1 MRFRLLHAENFLS
14 FKELTYAFPDQGLHF
29 IGGEKIGSDIAI
41 SNGAGKSSFA
51 EALAWGLYGR
61 TIRNFDADDIV
72 NWDVKKDCAVHII
85 VEDDSGQ
92 EYEISRFRN
101 HKENDN
107 ELYLMKDLVELT
119 QSTTAATQKEID
131 KILGMTWSVFTSAII
146 FGERARRFAEAKEA
160 EKKEIFDEILLSHLD
175 FVDAQK
181 KVKADLNDLKMA
193 IITLEAQIEQADG
206 LENQVVHDIGVL
218 EEEKAEIEEKKKSVV
233 VRINAIKAVI
243 IGRRKKREEAKK
255 KWDVAQDRHAGLKKL
270 ALKSSEM
277 YTEVIG
283 QKEKAGKDLLL
294 QQSDA
299 GKNLEVARTNV
310 TSFKA
315 RLSEYTAVKDGGE
328 CPTCFQPLK
337 NAKKLKDNI
346 AVYTDRLLNGEGFV
360 KGFKSVYDA
369 LAKQEEIENEK
380 WNKKIDGVIAN
391 EGEAEKAVEAKLDEI
406 NDYSDRM
413 KDIVHE
419 IELRKQEI
427 ESLEKSHEQEEQ
439 HILKEIERKKDQIKK
454 YQKARK
460 KTENKINELRGKEDY
475 LKFWVEGFGNQ
486 GLKSFLIETIIP
498 ALNDQVGY
506 YASSLLD
513 STIKIEFDTETMLKS
528 GETRDKF
535 NIKLTIDGKE
545 TNYKSYSSGE
555 KGRIDTAILLALQNL
570 IFSRGANNSNLI
582 IFDEIFEH
590 LDIIGIERVVNL
602 LREESKNKAIYVIS
616 HMNEFSDYF
625 EHVIMI
631 RNKNGISTLEIA

>member
-1 MRFRLLHAENFLS
+1 MKIKALVAENFLS
-14 FKELTYAFPDQGLHF
+14 FKELTYAFPDQGLYF
-29 IGGEKIGSDIAI
+29 IGGEKIGSSIAI
-41 SNGAGKSSFA
+41 SNGAGKSAFT
-51 EALAWGLYGR
+51 EALCWCLFGK
-61 TIRNFDADDIV
+61 TIRNFDADNIV
-72 NWDVKKDCAVHII
+72 NWDVKKDCAVHVI

-101 HKENDN
+101 HTENGN
-107 ELYLMKDLVELT
+107 ELYLMRDLKDLT
-119 QSTTAATQKEID
+119 GSTTATTQKEID
-131 KILGMTWSVFTSAII
+131 KILGMNWPVFISAII

-181 KVKADLNDLKMA
+181 KAKADLNDLRMA
-193 IITLEAQIEQADG
+193 VVTLGVQIEQADG
-206 LENQVVHDIGVL
+206 LESQVVYDIGIL
-218 EEEKAEIEEKKKSVV
+218 EEEKTEIEEKKESVAV
-233 VRINAIKAVI
+233 QINEIKTVI
-243 IGRRKKREEAKK
+243 TNCRKKREGVQK
-255 KWDVAQDRHAGLKKL
+255 KWDVAQDKYAGLKKL
-270 ALKSSEM
+270 ATKSNEL
-277 YTEVIG
+277 YVEVMQ
-283 QKEKAGKDLLL
+283 QKEKAGKGLLL

-299 GKNLEVARTNV
+299 GKNLEVARTNAA
-310 TSFKA
+310 SFKA
-315 RLSEYTAVKDGGE
+315 RLAEYTVVKDGGE

-337 NAKKLKDNI
+337 DAKKLKDKI
-346 AVYTDRLLNGEGFV
+346 ATYTKNLLNEESLV
-360 KGFKSVYDA
+360 KNFKSIYDA

-391 EGEAEKAVEAKLDEI
+391 EGEAEKAVETKLDDI
-406 NDYSDRM
+406 NDYSDKM

-419 IELRKQEI
+419 IELKKQEI

-460 KTENKINELRGKEDY
+460 KAEDKITELKDKEEY

-506 YASSLLD
+506 YASALLD
-513 STIKIEFDTETMLKS
+513 STIQIEFDTETVLKS

-590 LDIIGIERVVNL
+590 LDIIGIERTVNL
-602 LREESKNKAIYVIS
+602 LKEEAKDKAIYVIS
-616 HMNEFSDYF
+616 HQNEFADYF
-625 EHVIMI
+625 ENVIMI
-631 RNKNGISTLEIA
+631 KNEKGISRLEA

>member
-1 MRFRLLHAENFLS
+1 MRFRILVAENFLS

-29 IGGEKIGSDIAI
+29 IGGEKIGSSIAV
-41 SNGAGKSSFA
+41 SNGAGKSAFT
-51 EALAWGLYGR
+51 EALCWGLYGK

-72 NWDVKKDCAVHII
+72 NWDVKKDCAVHVI
-85 VEDDSGQ
+85 VEDGAQ

-101 HKENDN
+101 HTENGN
-107 ELYLMKDLVELT
+107 ELYLMRDLEELT
-119 QSTTAATQKEID
+119 KSTTAETQKEID
-131 KILGMTWSVFTSAII
+131 KILGMNWSVFTSAII
-146 FGERARRFAEAKEA
+146 FGERACRFAEAKEA

-193 IITLEAQIEQADG
+193 VVTLEAQIEQADG
-206 LENQVVHDIGVL
+206 LENQVVYDIEVL
-218 EEEKAEIEEKKKSVV
+218 EKEKAEIEEKKESVV
-233 VRINAIKAVI
+233 TQINEIKVVI
-243 IGRRKKREEAKK
+243 TGCRKKREGIKK
-255 KWDVAQDRHAGLKKL
+255 KWDVAQDKHAGLKKL
-270 ALKSSEM
+270 AAKSNEM
-277 YTEVIG
+277 YTEVIE
-283 QKEKAGKDLLL
+283 QKQKAQKDLLL

-310 TSFKA
+310 TSFKV
-315 RLSEYTAVKDGGE
+315 RLSEYTVVKDGGE

-337 NAKKLKDNI
+337 DAKKLKDKI
-346 AVYTDRLLNGEGFV
+346 TLYTNNLLNEESLV
-360 KGFKSVYDA
+360 KNFKSIYDA

-380 WNKKIDGVIAN
+380 WNKKEDAVIAN
-391 EGEAEKAVEAKLDEI
+391 EGEAEKAVETKLDEI
-406 NDYSDRM
+406 NDYSDQM

-419 IELRKQEI
+419 IELKKQEI

-454 YQKARK
+454 YRKARK
-460 KTENKINELRGKEDY
+460 KAEDKVGELRDKEDY

-486 GLKSFLIETIIP
+486 GLKSFLIEIIIP
-498 ALNDQVGY
+498 TLNDQVGY
-506 YASSLLD
+506 YASALLD
-513 STIKIEFDTETMLKS
+513 STIKIEFDTETTLKS
-528 GETRDKF
+528 GEIRDKF

-545 TNYKSYSSGE
+545 ANYKSYSSGE

-590 LDIIGIERVVNL
+590 LDIIGIERTVNL
-602 LREESKNKAIYVIS
+602 LKEEAKDKAIYVIS
-616 HMNEFSDYF
+616 HQNEFADYF
-625 EHVIMI
+625 DNVIMI
-631 RNKNGISTLEIA
+631 KNEKGISRLEV

>member
-1 MRFRLLHAENFLS
+1 MRFRILVAENFLS
-14 FKELTYAFPDQGLHF
+14 FKELTYAFPDRGLHF
-29 IGGEKIGSDIAI
+29 IGGEKIGSSIAV
-41 SNGAGKSSFA
+41 SNGAGKSAFT
-51 EALAWGLYGR
+51 EALCWGLYGK

-72 NWDVKKDCAVHII
+72 NWDAGKDCAVHII
-85 VEDDSGQ
+85 VEDDDGQ

-101 HKENDN
+101 HTENNN
-107 ELYLMKDLVELT
+107 ELYLMRDLKPLT
-119 QSTTAATQKEID
+119 KPTTAATQKEID
-131 KILGMTWSVFTSAII
+131 HILGMNWSVFTSAII
-146 FGERARRFAEAKEA
+146 FGERAQRFAEAKEA

-175 FVDAQK
+175 FVEAQK

-193 IITLEAQIEQADG
+193 VITLETQIEQADG
-206 LENQVVHDIGVL
+206 LENQIVYDIGVL
-218 EEEKAEIEEKKKSVV
+218 EEEKVEIEKKKGLVV
-233 VRINAIKAVI
+233 TRINEIKVVI
-243 IGRRKKREEAKK
+243 TGCRKKREEVKK
-255 KWDVAQDRHAGLKKL
+255 KWDVAQDKYAGLKKL
-270 ALKSSEM
+270 AAKSSEM
-277 YTEVIG
+277 YAEVFE
-283 QKEKAGKDLLL
+283 QKEKAQKDLLL

-310 TSFKA
+310 ASFKV
-315 RLSEYTAVKDGGE
+315 RLAEYTAVKDGGE

-337 NAKKLKDNI
+337 DAKKLKDKI
-346 AVYTDRLLNGEGFV
+346 AVYTDNLLNEESLV
-360 KGFKSVYDA
+360 KNFKSIYDA

-391 EGEAEKAVEAKLDEI
+391 EGEAEKAVETKLDEI
-406 NDYSDRM
+406 NNYSDQI
-413 KDIVHE
+413 KDTVHE
-419 IELRKQEI
+419 IELKKQEI
-427 ESLEKSHEQEEQ
+427 ELLEKSHEQEEQ

-460 KTENKINELRGKEDY
+460 KAEDKVGELRSKEEY

-498 ALNDQVGY
+498 TLNDQVGY
-506 YASSLLD
+506 YASALLD
-513 STIKIEFDTETMLKS
+513 STIRIEFDTETILKS
-528 GETRDKF
+528 GEARDKF

-590 LDIIGIERVVNL
+590 LDIIGIERTVNL
-602 LREESKNKAIYVIS
+602 LKEEARDKAIYVIS
-616 HMNEFSDYF
+616 HQNEFADYF
-625 EHVIMI
+625 ENVIMI
-631 RNKNGISTLEIA
+631 RNEKGISRLEV

>member
-1 MRFRLLHAENFLS
+1 MRFRILVAENFLS

-29 IGGEKIGSDIAI
+29 IGGEKIGSSIAV
-41 SNGAGKSSFA
+41 SNGAGKSAFT
-51 EALAWGLYGR
+51 EALCWGLYGK

-101 HKENDN
+101 HTENGND
-107 ELYLMKDLVELT
+107 LYLMMDLTELT
-119 QSTTAATQKEID
+119 GSTTAVTQKEID
-131 KILGMTWSVFTSAII
+131 KILGMNWAVFTSAII

-193 IITLEAQIEQADG
+193 IITLETQIEQADG
-206 LENQVVHDIGVL
+206 LENQVVYDIGIL
-218 EEEKAEIEEKKKSVV
+218 EEEKAEIEEKKESVAV
-233 VRINAIKAVI
+233 QINAIKAVI
-243 IGRRKKREEAKK
+243 IGCRKKREEVKK
-255 KWDVAQDRHAGLKKL
+255 KWDIAQDKHAGLKKL
-270 ALKSSEM
+270 AVRSSEM
-277 YTEVIG
+277 YAEVVE

-299 GKNLEVARTNV
+299 GKNLEVTRTNAA
-310 TSFKA
+310 SFKA
-315 RLSEYTAVKDGGE
+315 RLSEYTTVKDGGE
-328 CPTCFQPLK
+328 CPTCFQLLK
-337 NAKKLKDNI
+337 DAKKLKDKI
-346 AVYTDRLLNGEGFV
+346 AIYTDKLLNEESLV
-360 KGFKSVYDA
+360 KNFKSIYDA

-380 WNKKIDGVIAN
+380 WNKKIDKVIAN
-391 EGEAEKAVEAKLDEI
+391 EGEAEEAVETKLSEI
-406 NDYSDRM
+406 NDYSDQI

-419 IELRKQEI
+419 IELKKQEI

-439 HILKEIERKKDQIKK
+439 HILKEIGRKKNQIEEYK
-454 YQKARK
+454 KARK
-460 KTENKINELRGKEDY
+460 KTEDKINELRGKEEY

-498 ALNDQVGY
+498 TLNDQVGY
-506 YASSLLD
+506 YASALLD
-513 STIKIEFDTETMLKS
+513 STIKIEFDTETTLKS
-528 GETRDKF
+528 GEMRDKF

-545 TNYKSYSSGE
+545 TNYKNYSSGE

-590 LDIIGIERVVNL
+590 LDIIGIERTVNL
-602 LREESKNKAIYVIS
+602 LKEEAKDKAIYVIS
-616 HMNEFSDYF
+616 HQNEFADYF
-625 EHVIMI
+625 ENVIMV
-631 RNKNGISTLEIA
+631 RNEKGISKLEV